1 MTRVRLVADDLTGAL
16 DAAAPFAAPDA
27 PLPVLWSEEAARERE
42 GSFALDT
49 ESREGNTLARLE
61 EALPLLSDAGCALKK
76 IDSLL
81 RGNTL
86 AELALCLES
95 GRFAST
101 VIAPA
106 FPAQQRITRG
116 GRQLWRRSGDLPW
129 QPVAVDLV
137 QGLQGLGVRGARD
150 AGEVRGEG
158 AFLCD
163 AESEAD
169 LGRIA
174 AAGSQLATPILWVGT
189 AGLARALAGTLP
201 SPPAAGLTRPLLVI
215 IGSHHPVTLAQVDA
229 LAAARPEA
237 VVRLGLQED
246 PDPPIARI
254 RQMLGEAGAAALILD
269 VPDGTGAHIAGP
281 AFDRA
286 FARAAALLPPPAGL
300 IVSGGATLHR
310 LVQALEARALLCEGE
325 ILPGIARSTLEGG
338 RWPGAV
344 VVSKSGG
351 FGSAEVLTRLIGGG
365 GRS

>member
-16 DAAAPFAAPDA
+16 DAAAPFAGPDA
-27 PLPVLWSEEAARERE
+27 PLPVLWSQEAAKERE

-49 ESREGNTLARLE
+49 ESREGNTLGRLE
-61 EALPLLSDAGCALKK
+61 GALPLLSDAGCALKK

-86 AELALCLES
+86 AEIALCLES

-116 GRQLWRRSGDLPW
+116 GRQLWRKSGDLPW

-137 QGLQGLGVRGARD
+137 QGLQGLDVRQARD
-150 AGEVRGEG
+150 AGVVGG
-158 AFLCD
+158 SGGFVCD

-169 LGRIA
+169 LAALVDA
-174 AAGSQLATPILWVGT
+174 AARLAPPTLWVGT
-189 AGLARALAGTLP
+189 AGLARALAGSSRPLP
-201 SPPAAGLTRPLLVI
+201 QRELPRPLLVI
-215 IGSHHPVTLAQVDA
+215 IGSHHPVTLAQVER
-229 LAAARPEA
+229 LAKVRPQA
-237 VVRLGLQED
+237 MVRLGLGED
-246 PDPPIARI
+246 PDPPVARI
-254 RQMLGEAGAAALILD
+254 GRLLGEAGAAALILP

-310 LVQALEARALLCEGE
+310 LVQVLEARALLCEGE

-338 RWPGAV
+338 RWAGAV

-351 FGSAEVLTRLIGGG
+351 FGSADVLTRLIGGG
-365 GRS
+365 GGS